1 MYAPFADT
9 PAIVFTATGICCL
22 LHVDLLARVLS
33 DVPDKHPAGLAVEAV
48 PKWIAQSERP
58 DFSARTAH
66 ADEWIVRWDGGGPG
80 RGINMNAEHF
90 AEQGREI
97 LRVAARL
104 DVTGSLIVASAAVS
118 GCDIQIV
125 CVARSRTEADP
136 STVVIGF
143 RMIEGDQDSLA
154 VWLRNVR
161 ISSDRELLNV
171 RYPVSE
177 SAAGNGEVEI
187 KLSIRRVIR
196 IEGHPKQTL
205 LASGVSQSGYGEE
218 RCRVECTG
226 EEIQNPNIPVL
237 LHDK

>member
-1 MYAPFADT
+1 
-9 PAIVFTATGICCL
+9 
-22 LHVDLLARVLS
+22 
-33 DVPDKHPAGLAVEAV
+33 
-48 PKWIAQSERP
+48 
-58 DFSARTAH
+58 
-66 ADEWIVRWDGGGPG
+66 
-80 RGINMNAEHF
+80 MNAEHF

-154 VWLRNVR
+154 VWIRNVR
-161 ISSDRELLNV
+161 ISSDRELRNV

-205 LASGVSQSGYGEE
+205 LASGVSQSG
-218 RCRVECTG
+218 
-226 EEIQNPNIPVL
+226 
-237 LHDK
+237 